1 MAKKI
6 TYTAPDGT
14 VHNLPLPEGADPAQV
29 VSDFENAQGFS
40 APLSSIATLP
50 KLDSELDADIP
61 TSIEE
66 ANRRRGRAT
75 PLIGTNVPTT
85 TPERVERGLALGARS
100 VAGAIPK
107 TATGVADLGS
117 MVLNLIPEL
126 ISRGDVALG
135 GKPLPES
142 AFLPTDATAQLDEFL
157 NEIFPEPQ
165 GMAERIAVGTGE
177 LALTGG
183 AGGAALTSRV
193 VPAARAA
200 ALPRGAVKGS
210 VVPGAETQSLGASIL
225 DDIGAFFATRPKT
238 AATLEVT
245 GGAGAVTGGELAEKA
260 ELSPAGRMLATTV
273 GGLAGGVA
281 PAALSNVASRAGR
294 SLIES
299 VAPATKVGATQR
311 AARRVQEATADPAA
325 DVQAI
330 KDRPEGVTPARATEN
345 VRLRTLEENVIKGD
359 PDFEA
364 SVTQGLEAA
373 ENTGLQKLADQFGP
387 TTNKAEWQQ
396 EVILRGTPDDA
407 TIKIGQPDEMLDS
420 AFKTFDA
427 AYDPAKGVQMRTQT
441 FGEGRP
447 QSLRSVLDEAA
458 GNPLIIADK
467 KWRTGIERFLRSLL
481 DDTVTRGRKTGGPD
495 DDPIHEV
502 LSDDLLE
509 MRSVVRQEARRR
521 RKAGE
526 TNARSA
532 AEADMLDEA
541 NRGISR
547 VIEAQLVPDAAE
559 ALRAVDARYATFK
572 TVESAVV
579 RSGEKGLTP
588 EALRAAVRAGTDT
601 GRFARGRGGE
611 LAVLAETGKDIG
623 TTLAPSARK
632 PGNPEAAARIVRT
645 MNDDQLKL
653 AKADLSDALQN
664 KATRTIDGQSRLDGK
679 KMLDEI
685 DRNRDVLKAAKFSD
699 EDIVGMETIAKELKM
714 IQSRSP
720 NAVEKLLT
728 DNVST
733 VMRLLAAVAGS
744 RAGTRVLKLFGGTAG
759 AGPSLILAGF
769 GARQMRQ
776 FLRNLSVDTADELL
790 RAAFRGETV
799 PNSDQTLLEALL
811 TTPTSST
818 SKQAQ
823 AARSLEVFL
832 IESVKQVS
840 GEQSGDKTV
849 QEGPQHPIIGTKSK
863 RPNTPIIN
871 PDGSQSS
878 EQLMTI
884 GLTGES
890 GVEKTA
896 LLPTIVKDDKG
907 FLVKVSRKEAL
918 RLHRTGKNPAVGFF
932 DSIEEAD
939 KFAVGRSA
947 GGGRFSG
954 ITPEQ

>member
-14 VHNLPLPEGADPAQV
+14 VHNIPLPEGADPAQV
-29 VSDFENAQGFS
+29 VDDFENARGFD
-40 APLSSIATLP
+40 APLSSLP
-50 KLDSELDADIP
+50 ELDTDADIP

-66 ANRRRGRAT
+66 ANRLRGRAT
-75 PLIGTNVPTT
+75 PLIGTNVPAT

-107 TATGVADLGS
+107 AATGVADLGS
-117 MVLNLIPEL
+117 MILNFIPEL

-142 AFLPTDATAQLDEFL
+142 AFLPTGSTAQLDEFL

-177 LALTGG
+177 VALTGG
-183 AGGAALTSRV
+183 AGGAALASRIA
-193 VPAARAA
+193 PAARIAK
-200 ALPRGAVKGS
+200 LPSGATKGS
-210 VVPGAETQSLGASIL
+210 VVPGTETQSLGKRLL
-225 DDIGAFFATRPKT
+225 DEIGGFFATRPRT

-245 GGAGAVTGGELAEKA
+245 GGAGAVTGGELAGKA
-260 ELSPAGRMLATTV
+260 ELSPAGRMLATIA
-273 GGLAGGVA
+273 GGVTGGVA

-299 VAPATKVGATQR
+299 VAPATKAGATQR

-330 KDRPEGVTPARATEN
+330 RERPEGVTPARATESA
-345 VRLRTLEENVIKGD
+345 RLRTLEENVIRGD
-359 PDFEA
+359 PEFEA
-364 SVTQGLEAA
+364 SVAQGLETA
-373 ENTGLQKLADQFGP
+373 EKANLQKLADQFGP

-427 AYDPAKGVQMRTQT
+427 AYDPAKGQQMRTQT
-441 FGEGRP
+441 FGGGSP
-447 QSLRSVLDEAA
+447 QSLRSVLDDAA
-458 GNPLIIADK
+458 ANPLIIADK
-467 KWRTGIERFLRSLL
+467 KWRQGIERFLRSLL
-481 DDTVTRGRKTGGPD
+481 DDTVARGRRTGGPD

-502 LSDDLLE
+502 LSDDLLD
-509 MRSVVRQEARRR
+509 MRSVVRQETRRR

-547 VIEAQLVPDAAE
+547 VIEAQLVPDAAQ

-572 TVESAVV
+572 TVEGAVI

-588 EALRAAVRAGTDT
+588 EALRASVRASTDT
-601 GRFARGRGGE
+601 GRFARGQAGE

-632 PGNPEAAARIVRT
+632 PGNPEVAARIVRT
-645 MNDDQLKL
+645 MNDDQLKG
-653 AKADLSDALQN
+653 AKADLSDAVQR
-664 KATRTIDGQSRLDGK
+664 KATRTIDGESRLDGK

-699 EDIVGMETIAKELKM
+699 EDIAGMEQIAKELKM

-720 NAVEKLLT
+720 NAVEQLLT

-733 VMRLLAAVAGS
+733 VMRLLAAIGGS
-744 RAGTRVLKLFGGTAG
+744 RAGTRILRVFGGATG
-759 AGPSLILAGF
+759 AGPSLILANF
-769 GARQMRQ
+769 GSQQMRN
-776 FLRNLSVDTADELL
+776 FFRSLSVDTADELL

-818 SKQAQ
+818 RKQAQ

-832 IESVKQVS
+832 VESAKQVS
-840 GEQSGDKTV
+840 GET
-849 QEGPQHPIIGTKSK
+849 
-863 RPNTPIIN
+863 
-871 PDGSQSS
+871 
-878 EQLMTI
+878 
-884 GLTGES
+884 
-890 GVEKTA
+890 
-896 LLPTIVKDDKG
+896 
-907 FLVKVSRKEAL
+907 
-918 RLHRTGKNPAVGFF
+918 
-932 DSIEEAD
+932 EE
-939 KFAVGRSA
+939 
-947 GGGRFSG
+947 
-954 ITPEQ
+954 EE